1 MCLDL
6 GSRRGGMHN
15 MQVSADINKFLKYD
29 GVKEGR
35 CPDQSTKRMKK
46 SYKKSLDSMEKYC
59 KLFNKEKVTIV
70 GPELL
75 TKWMKEEVEASYG
88 PCKDEDEIIIIEE
101 II

>member
-1 MCLDL
+1 
-6 GSRRGGMHN
+6 

-101 II
+101 III